1 MFVEQMEEQAGGGKQ
16 DTFKVCQMVGTK
28 SKNYAVFF
36 PAFMKLFQE

>member
-1 MFVEQMEEQAGGGKQ
+1 MKEQAGSGKH

-36 PAFMKLFQE
+36 PDFIKLFQE